1 MLAPGRGS
9 GKSAGSA
16 LVADAFSARN
26 ADFMIALVRI
36 ALSRPYTFV
45 VLALLLL
52 IIGPLAALRTPTD
65 IFPDIRIPVIGV
77 VWQYTGL
84 PPDQMAGRI
93 TTPFQRAL
101 TTTVNDIEH
110 IVANSYNGF
119 GIVKI
124 FFQPNVD
131 IRTANAQVTAISQT
145 LIKAMPPGATPPLIL
160 NYSASTVPIIQ
171 VALSGEGLTEQ
182 NLADLGIN
190 QLRTPLVTVPG
201 AAIPY
206 PFGGK
211 QRQVQIDLDP
221 SALQARGLSG
231 QDVANALAAQNLI
244 TPVGTQKIGEFEY
257 NIQLNNSPLRM
268 EDLGDLPIKT
278 VNGAVVYVRDVA
290 SVRDGNPPQT
300 NIVHVNGN
308 RSVLM
313 MVLKAGSTSTL
324 DIIAGIKQKV
334 IDVKDQLP
342 EALKIGFIG
351 DQSIFVRGAIT
362 GVATEGVIAAL
373 LTSVMIL
380 LFLGSWRSTVI
391 IAVSIP
397 LSVLGAVVMLSAIGE
412 TLNIMT
418 LGGLALAVGILVDDA
433 TVTIENINWHL
444 EHGKDV
450 EPAIMDGARQ
460 IVTPAFVSLLCIC
473 IVFVPMFFLTG
484 VARFLFVPMAEA
496 VMFAMMWSFILS
508 RTLVPTM
515 AKYLLQPHAPHS
527 EEGAPASRNP
537 LLRFQRGFEA
547 RFERVRGVYR
557 ELLALAM
564 QRRPLFLVGFLGFVA
579 VSFLLVPFLGRNFF
593 PSVDAGSILMHVRT
607 QIGTRVEESA
617 NQFAEVQKAIRRIIP
632 PDEIETL
639 ADNIGMPISGINMTY
654 NNTGVIGPQDGDV
667 QIKLREGH
675 RPTEHYVQALR
686 EQLPRAFP
694 GMTFAFLPADIVS
707 QILNFGAP
715 APIDLQIRGANVNA
729 NVAYANKLL
738 GRIRHIAGIA
748 DARIQQS
755 TSNPT
760 FNIDVDRTRAQ
771 YVGLTERDVT
781 NSLVVNLAGSAQ
793 VAPTYY
799 LNPDN
804 GVSYSIVMQTPQFQ
818 IDSLSAL
825 ETVPISAA
833 GSATSPILG
842 GIAKIS
848 RANSSAVVSQYDIQP
863 MIQIYATP
871 QGRDLGAVA
880 AEVRAAIADTA
891 KEVPKGSSVV
901 LLGQVQTMNNAFS
914 GLLFGLLAAVVLI
927 YLLIVVNFQS
937 WSDPFVIITALPAA
951 LAGIVWM
958 LFMTHTTLSVPALTG
973 AIMCMGVATAN
984 SVLVISFARER
995 YAELGDPIAA
1005 AIEAGFVRFRP
1016 VLMTALA
1023 MIIGMA
1029 PMALGLGEGGEQNA
1043 PLGRAVVGGLI
1054 FATIA
1059 TLMFVPVVFSMV
1071 HKKQA
1076 ATVAVPETSHAH

>member
-1 MLAPGRGS
+1 
-9 GKSAGSA
+9 
-16 LVADAFSARN
+16 
-26 ADFMIALVRI
+26 MIALVRI

-52 IIGPLAALRTPTD
+52 IVGPLAALRTPTD
-65 IFPDIRIPVIGV
+65 IFPEIRIPVIGV

-110 IVANSYNGF
+110 IVANSYGGF

-145 LIKAMPPGATPPLIL
+145 LLKQMPPGATPPLIL
-160 NYSASTVPIIQ
+160 NYSASTVPILQ
-171 VALSGEGLTEQ
+171 LALSGEGMTEQ
-182 NLADLGIN
+182 SLADLAIN

-201 AAIPY
+201 AAIPW

-211 QRQVQIDLDP
+211 QRQIQIDLDP

-257 NIQLNNSPLRM
+257 IIQLNNSPLKI
-268 EDLGDLPIKT
+268 EELGNLPIKA
-278 VNGAVVYVRDVA
+278 VGGAMVYIRDVA

-300 NIVHVNGN
+300 NIVHVDGN

-313 MVLKAGSTSTL
+313 MVLKAGAVSTL
-324 DIIAGIKQKV
+324 DIIAGIKQKI
-334 IDVKDQLP
+334 IDVKGAMP
-342 EALKIGFIG
+342 ESLKIALIG
-351 DQSIFVRGAIT
+351 DQSVFVRGAIT
-362 GVATEGVIAAL
+362 GVAVEGVIAAL

-380 LFLGSWRSTVI
+380 LFLGSWRSTII

-397 LSVLGAVVMLSAIGE
+397 LSVLGAIICLSAIGE

-444 EHGKDV
+444 EQGKEV
-450 EPAIMDGARQ
+450 EPAILDGANQ

-473 IVFVPMFFLTG
+473 IVFVPMFFLQG
-484 VARFLFVPMAEA
+484 VARYLFVPMAEA
-496 VMFAMMWSFILS
+496 VMFAMAWSFLLS

-515 AKYLLQPHAPHS
+515 AKYLLKPHVHHDSLSGRKP
-527 EEGAPASRNP
+527 SRNP
-537 LLRFQRGFEA
+537 LVRFQQAFEGVFA
-547 RFERVRGVYR
+547 RFRHGYGD
-557 ELLALAM
+557 LLTLAM
-564 QRRPLFLVGFLGFVA
+564 GHRRAFVAGFLGVVA
-579 VSFLLVPFLGRNFF
+579 LSFALVPYLGRNFF
-593 PSVDAGSILMHVRT
+593 PSVDAGQILMHVRT
-607 QIGTRVEESA
+607 QVGTRIEETA
-617 NQFAEVQKAIRRIIP
+617 NQLAEVQKAIRKIIP
-632 PDEIETL
+632 PDQIETL
-639 ADNIGMPISGINMTY
+639 TDNIGMPISGINLTY
-654 NNTGVIGPQDGDV
+654 NNTGVIGTQDADI
-667 QIKLREGH
+667 QIKLKGEH
-675 RPTEHYVQALR
+675 RPTEQYVKILR
-686 EQLPRAFP
+686 EQLPRQFP

-715 APIDLQIRGANVNA
+715 APIDLQIRGVNLPANFD
-729 NVAYANKLL
+729 YAGKLL
-738 GRIRHIAGIA
+738 AKIKRIPGVA

-755 TSNPT
+755 PNNPT

-781 NSLVVNLAGSAQ
+781 NSLVVNLAGSSQ

-799 LNPDN
+799 LNPEN
-804 GVSYSIVMQTPQFQ
+804 GVSYSIVMQTPQYHV
-818 IDSLSAL
+818 DSLSKL
-825 ETVPISAA
+825 ETIPVSASGAAAA
-833 GSATSPILG
+833 GAPILG
-842 GIAKIS
+842 GLAEIKRSAG
-848 RANSSAVVSQYDIQP
+848 NAVVSQYDIQS
-863 MIQIYATP
+863 IVQIFATT

-880 AEVRAAIADTA
+880 ADIRKVIDETKA
-891 KEVPKGSSVV
+891 EVPKGSSVV
-901 LLGQVQTMNNAFS
+901 LLGQVETMNSAFA
-914 GLLFGLLAAVVLI
+914 GLLFGLLGAIVLI

-937 WSDPFVIITALPAA
+937 WADPFVIITALPAA

-958 LFMTHTTLSVPALTG
+958 LFATGTTLSVPALTG

-995 YAELGDPIAA
+995 YAVLGDPVQAA
-1005 AIEAGFVRFRP
+1005 LESGFVRFRP

-1043 PLGRAVVGGLI
+1043 PLGRAVIGGLL
-1054 FATIA
+1054 FATFA

-1071 HKKQA
+1071 HKKQPASDA
-1076 ATVAVPETSHAH
+1076 APAPEMSHAH

>member
-1 MLAPGRGS
+1 MT
-9 GKSAGSA
+9 
-16 LVADAFSARN
+16 
-26 ADFMIALVRI
+26 ALVRI

-84 PPDQMAGRI
+84 PPDQMSGRI

-124 FFQPNVD
+124 FFHPNVD

-145 LIKAMPPGATPPLIL
+145 LLKAMPPGATPPLIL

-171 VALSGEGLTEQ
+171 VALSGDGLTEQ
-182 NLADLGIN
+182 NLADIGIN
-190 QLRTPLVTVPG
+190 QLRTPLITVPG

-206 PFGGK
+206 PYGGK
-211 QRQVQIDLDP
+211 QRQIQIDLN
-221 SALQARGLSG
+221 SEALQARGLSG

-257 NIQLNNSPLRM
+257 MIQLNNSPLKI
-268 EDLGDLPIKT
+268 EELGDLPIKT
-278 VNGAVVYVRDVA
+278 VNGAMVYVRDVA

-313 MVLKAGSTSTL
+313 MVLKSGYISTL
-324 DIIAGIKQKV
+324 DIIAGIRQKV
-334 IDVKDQLP
+334 IEVRDQLP
-342 EALKIGFIG
+342 DALRIGFIG
-351 DQSIFVRGAIT
+351 DQSVFVRSAVT
-362 GVATEGVIAAL
+362 GVVYEGVIAAL

-380 LFLGSWRSTVI
+380 LFLNSWRSTII

-418 LGGLALAVGILVDDA
+418 LGGLALAVGILVDEA

-444 EHGKDV
+444 EQGKDV
-450 EPAIMDGARQ
+450 EPAIMDGAEQ

-473 IVFVPMFFLTG
+473 IVFVPMFFLKG

-515 AKYLLQPHAPHS
+515 AKYLLHKH
-527 EEGAPASRNP
+527 EHHDGAPPPSRNP
-537 LLRFQRGFEA
+537 LVWFQRGFEA
-547 RFERVRGVYR
+547 RFERVRAGYR
-557 ELLALAM
+557 DLLTLAL
-564 QRRPLFLVGFLGFVA
+564 QHRPTFVVCFLGFIA
-579 VSFLLVPFLGRNFF
+579 LSFLLTPYLGRNFF
-593 PSVDAGSILMHVRT
+593 PAVDAGSILMHVRT

-617 NQFAEVQKAIRRIIP
+617 NQFAEVQKAIRKIIP
-632 PDEIETL
+632 PGEIETL

-654 NNTGVIGPQDGDV
+654 NNTGVIGPQDGDI
-667 QIKLREGH
+667 QIKLKEGH
-675 RPTEHYVQALR
+675 RPTEEYVRTMR
-686 EQLPRAFP
+686 EQLPRQFP

-715 APIDLQIRGANVNA
+715 APIDLQIRGANLDA
-729 NVAYANKLL
+729 NFAYADKLL
-738 GRIRHIAGIA
+738 SRIRHIPGIA

-755 TSNPT
+755 PDNPT

-781 NSLVVNLAGSAQ
+781 NSLVVNLAGSSQ

-825 ETVPISAA
+825 QTLPITAA
-833 GSATSPILG
+833 STANPPILG
-842 GIAKIS
+842 GIANITRS
-848 RANSSAVVSQYDIQP
+848 ISSAVVSQYDIQS
-863 MIQIYATP
+863 MIQIFATS
-871 QGRDLGAVA
+871 QGRDLGAISNDVK
-880 AEVRAAIADTA
+880 AAIADTA
-891 KEVPKGSSVV
+891 KEVPKGTSVV
-901 LLGQVQTMNNAFS
+901 LLGQVQTMNDAFA
-914 GLLFGLLAAVVLI
+914 GLLFGLLGAIVLI

-937 WSDPFVIITALPAA
+937 WSDPFVIITALPSAI
-951 LAGIVWM
+951 AGIIWM
-958 LFMTHTTLSVPALTG
+958 LFTSHTTLSVPALTG

-995 YAELGDPIAA
+995 YDALGDPVAA

-1023 MIIGMA
+1023 MIIGMT
-1029 PMALGLGEGGEQNA
+1029 PMALSLGDGGEQNA
-1043 PLGRAVVGGLI
+1043 PLGRAVIGGLV
-1054 FATIA
+1054 FATMA

-1071 HKKQA
+1071 HRKHSAKDA
-1076 ATVAVPETSHAH
+1076 AALETTHAH

>member
-1 MLAPGRGS
+1 M
-9 GKSAGSA
+9 
-16 LVADAFSARN
+16 V
-26 ADFMIALVRI
+26 ALVRI

-84 PPDQMAGRI
+84 PPDQMSGRI
-93 TTPFQRAL
+93 VTPFERAL

-160 NYSASTVPIIQ
+160 NYNASTVPIIQ

-182 NLADLGIN
+182 NLADIGIN
-190 QLRTPLVTVPG
+190 QLRTPLITVPG

-206 PFGGK
+206 PYGGK
-211 QRQVQIDLDP
+211 QRQVQIDIDP
-221 SALQARGLSG
+221 QALQSRGLSG
-231 QDVANALAAQNLI
+231 QDVASALAAQNLI
-244 TPVGTQKIGEFEY
+244 TPVGTQKIGGFEY
-257 NIQLNNSPLRM
+257 NLQLNNSPLKM
-268 EDLGDLPIKT
+268 EELGDLPIKT
-278 VNGAVVYVRDVA
+278 VNGAMVYVRDVA
-290 SVRDGNPPQT
+290 HVRDGNPPQT

-313 MVLKAGSTSTL
+313 MVLKAGFISTL

-334 IDVKDQLP
+334 IEVRDQMP
-342 EALKIGFIG
+342 EALRIGFIG
-351 DQSIFVRGAIT
+351 DQSVFVRSAIN
-362 GVATEGVIAAL
+362 GVAFEGVIAAL

-380 LFLGSWRSTVI
+380 LFLGSWRSTLI

-397 LSVLGAVVMLSAIGE
+397 LSVLGAIVMLWAIGE

-418 LGGLALAVGILVDDA
+418 LGGLALAVGILVDEA
-433 TVTIENINWHL
+433 TVTIENINYHL
-444 EHGKDV
+444 EQGKPV
-450 EPAIMDGARQ
+450 ELAIMDGANQ
-460 IVTPAFVSLLCIC
+460 IVVPAFVSLLCIC
-473 IVFVPMFFLTG
+473 IVFVPMFFLSG
-484 VARFLFVPMAEA
+484 VARFLFVPLAEA
-496 VMFAMMWSFILS
+496 VMFAMFWSFVLS

-515 AKYLLQPHAPHS
+515 AKYMLYPHEHRDDAP
-527 EEGAPASRNP
+527 PSRNP
-537 LLRFQRGFEA
+537 LVRFQRRFEA
-547 RFERVRGVYR
+547 GFERVRNAYR
-557 ELLALAM
+557 ELLAMAI
-564 QRRPLFLVGFLGFVA
+564 RGRALFTLGFLGLVG
-579 VSFLLVPFLGRNFF
+579 VSFLLVPFIGRNFF
-593 PSVDAGSILMHVRT
+593 PAVDTGSILMHVRT
-607 QIGTRVEESA
+607 QIGTRVEETA
-617 NQFAEVQKAIRRIIP
+617 NQFAEVQKTIRKIIP
-632 PDEIETL
+632 GEIETL

-654 NNTGVIGPQDGDV
+654 NNTGVIGPQDGDI
-667 QIKLREGH
+667 QIKLKDGH
-675 RPTEHYVQALR
+675 RPTADYVQALR

-715 APIDLQIRGANVNA
+715 APIDLQIRGANVAA
-729 NVAYANKLL
+729 NFVYANDLL
-738 GRIRHIAGIA
+738 NRLRRIPGIA

-755 TSNPT
+755 PNNPT

-781 NSLVVNLAGSAQ
+781 NSLTVNLAGSGQ

-825 ETVPISAA
+825 ETLPITA
-833 GSATSPILG
+833 GTTANPPILG
-842 GIAKIS
+842 GIASIS
-848 RANSSAVVSQYDIQP
+848 RSISSAVVSQYDIQP
-863 MIQIYATP
+863 MVQIFATP
-871 QGRDLGAVA
+871 HGRDLGAVA
-880 AEVRAAIADTA
+880 ADVKAAIADTA
-891 KEVPKGSSVV
+891 KQVPKGSRVV
-901 LLGQVQTMNNAFS
+901 LLGQVETMNSAFS

-951 LAGIVWM
+951 LAGIIWM
-958 LFMTHTTLSVPALTG
+958 LFTTQTTLSVPALTG

-984 SVLVISFARER
+984 SVLVISFAKER
-995 YAELGDPIAA
+995 YEELGDPVAA

-1023 MIIGMA
+1023 MIIGMT
-1029 PMALGLGEGGEQNA
+1029 PMALGLGDGGEQNA

-1054 FATIA
+1054 FATTA

-1071 HKKQA
+1071 HKRRGAKA
-1076 ATVAVPETSHAH
+1076 AAPSETSNAH

>member
-1 MLAPGRGS
+1 
-9 GKSAGSA
+9 
-16 LVADAFSARN
+16 
-26 ADFMIALVRI
+26 MIALVRI

-145 LIKAMPPGATPPLIL
+145 LLKQMPPGATPPLIL

-182 NLADLGIN
+182 NLADIGIN

-211 QRQVQIDLDP
+211 QRQVQIDLNP

-244 TPVGTQKIGEFEY
+244 TPVGTQKIGNFEY
-257 NIQLNNSPLRM
+257 NIQLNNSPLKL
-268 EDLGDLPIKT
+268 EELGDLPIKT
-278 VNGAVVYVRDVA
+278 VNGAMVYVRDIA

-300 NIVHVNGN
+300 NIVHVDGN

-313 MVLKAGSTSTL
+313 MVLKAGATSTL

-342 EALKIGFIG
+342 DALKIGFIG
-351 DQSIFVRGAIT
+351 DQSVFVRGAIE
-362 GVATEGVIAAL
+362 GVAVEGVIAAA
-373 LTSVMIL
+373 LTSIMIL

-391 IAVSIP
+391 IAISIP
-397 LSVLGAVVMLSAIGE
+397 LSVLGAIALLAAFGE

-444 EHGKDV
+444 EQGKEV
-450 EPAIMDGARQ
+450 EPAILDGAAQ

-473 IVFVPMFFLTG
+473 IVFVPMFFLPG

-496 VMFAMMWSFILS
+496 VMSAMFCSFVLS

-515 AKYLLQPHAPHS
+515 AKYLLRPHAPHTDLH
-527 EEGAPASRNP
+527 GLDGPLPRSRNP
-537 LLRFQRGFEA
+537 LVRFQRGFEA
-547 RFERVRGVYR
+547 RFERLRLGYR
-557 ELLALAM
+557 ELLEMAL
-564 QRRPLFLVGFLGFVA
+564 RRRIVFAAGFLGFVFA
-579 VSFLLVPFLGRNFF
+579 SFALVPFLGRDFF
-593 PSVDAGSILMHVRT
+593 PSVDAGQILMHART
-607 QIGTRVEESA
+607 QIGTRVEDTSR
-617 NQFAEVQKAIRRIIP
+617 QVAEMQKAIRQIIP
-632 PDEIETL
+632 AEEL
-639 ADNIGMPISGINMTY
+639 ATVVDNVGMPGSGINMTY
-654 NNTGVIGPQDGDV
+654 NSTGTIGTQDGDI
-667 QIKLREGH
+667 QIKLKENH
-675 RPTEHYVQALR
+675 KPTAGYIRTLR
-686 EQLPRAFP
+686 EELPLRFP
-694 GMTFAFLPADIVS
+694 GVTFSFLPADIIS

-715 APIDLQIRGANVNA
+715 APIDLQIRGPNLAANYE
-729 NVAYANKLL
+729 YAQQLL
-738 GRIRHIAGIA
+738 RQLRHVPGLV

-755 TSNPT
+755 LNNPG
-760 FNIDVDRTRAQ
+760 FNVDVDRTRAQ
-771 YVGLTERDVT
+771 YVGVTERDVT
-781 NSLVVNLAGSAQ
+781 NSMVVNLAGSGQ
-793 VAPTYY
+793 VAPTYW
-799 LNPDN
+799 LNPSN
-804 GVSYSIVMQTPQFQ
+804 GVSYPIVLQTPQYQ
-818 IDSLSAL
+818 VDTLSAL
-825 ETVPISAA
+825 KNLPIT
-833 GSATSPILG
+833 ATGAQSQTLG
-842 GIAKIS
+842 AIADIN
-848 RANSSAVVSQYDIQP
+848 RVARSAVVSQYNIQP
-863 MIQIYATP
+863 MIQIYATT

-880 AEVRAAIADTA
+880 ADVQRIVDQTA
-891 KEVPKGSSVV
+891 KDVPKGAQVIV
-901 LLGQVQTMNNAFS
+901 LGQVRTMNSAFS
-914 GLLFGLLAAVVLI
+914 GLLFGLLGAIVLI
-927 YLLIVVNFQS
+927 YFLIVVNFQS

-958 LFMTHTTLSVPALTG
+958 LFATGTTLSVPALTG

-984 SVLVISFARER
+984 SVLIISFARER
-995 YAELGDPIAA
+995 LAELGDATAA
-1005 AIEAGFVRFRP
+1005 AVDAGFVRFRP

-1023 MIIGMA
+1023 MIIGMT

-1043 PLGRAVVGGLI
+1043 PLGRAVIGGLI

-1059 TLMFVPVVFSMV
+1059 TLIFVPVVFSV
-1071 HKKQA
+1071 IHRNHGKA
-1076 ATVAVPETSHAH
+1076 APV